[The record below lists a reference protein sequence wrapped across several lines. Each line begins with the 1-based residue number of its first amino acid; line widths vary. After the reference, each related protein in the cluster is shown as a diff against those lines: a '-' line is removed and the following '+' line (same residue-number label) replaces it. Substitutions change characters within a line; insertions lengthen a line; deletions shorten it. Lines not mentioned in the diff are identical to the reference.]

1 MNTLV
6 TDFDGTLTQY
16 DFFELV
22 RRRWPSPP
30 GDDPWDDYVAG
41 RVTHFEALAKI
52 FGRIRTTE
60 STLREIAAAMDLD
73 PGAGKAAQT
82 LKNHGWEV
90 VVASAGCDWY
100 IRQLLA
106 DFASSLEIHAN
117 PGTFEEGKGLLMTLP
132 ERSRFFSPETGV
144 DKLAI
149 VRDAIAR
156 SGKVAFAGD
165 GRPDLEPAL
174 LVAPEL
180 RFARGWLAEE
190 LQRRGESFR
199 PFQRW
204 SEIAHQL
211 LSQTC

>member
-6 TDFDGTLTQY
+6 TDFDGTLTQR

-22 RRRWPSPP
+22 RLRWPSAP

-41 RVTHFEALAKI
+41 RLTHFEALARI

-60 STLREIAAAMDLD
+60 GALREMATAMEID
-73 PGAGKAAQT
+73 PDAGKAVELLRAQ
-82 LKNHGWEV
+82 GWEV

-100 IRQLLA
+100 IRQLLTGI
-106 DFASSLEIHAN
+106 SLEIHAN
-117 PGTFEEGKGLLMTLP
+117 PGRFEAERGLVMEWP
-132 ERSRFFSPETGV
+132 EQERFLSQETGV

-149 VRDAIAR
+149 VRDAILR
-156 SGKVAFAGD
+156 SEQVAFAGD

-174 LVAPEL
+174 LVVPQL

-190 LQRRGESFR
+190 LQRRGEDFR

-204 SEIAHQL
+204 SEIAVEL
-211 LSQTC
+211 ISLAC